1 MPTQVNPSII
11 QGNMDLNS
19 DISRIKKPD
28 YRFAKNVRFSSSDS
42 GKSWVGEGVKG
53 NTYSFVI
60 PAQLAQNIKFRVV
73 KVDDGYYFMYITDQQ
88 NQILVQSS
96 ITFIDFALFITDFD
110 AELLAAGW
118 ISGLHYTKTA
128 DASTPNAYVYELFK
142 TAFYPYKMIGQ
153 FVTIN
158 IVQDAIDYG
167 IATTSVRPIGSFEL
181 GNRLFVWSSCQGE
194 LERDLNVKYI
204 VNNGSGFITLDVG
217 SHGFNAKVPFIA
229 KITGVTGFNG
239 LYMVTPNLSNP
250 EYLDTTVPYT
260 VDSPEDG
267 KLTLFTRGYGQIGV
281 VAPVTGG
288 TGFSY
293 NPIVKSV
300 GLNFR
305 TQKQINCTGRK
316 MSYGDIALYWVDKYN
331 NDKVIYVTETSL
343 GITNCALSVF
353 GGKYDLATIQS
364 ETNLLQVGVGR
375 MQFNKQLDS
384 GGGLFCGNYIYTGTF
399 LTDNL
404 TETNCINS
412 TNEIPVYKASQ
423 SDILHIIGGD
433 ASDETTKINELI
445 VSDFLPGVYKF
456 FVLYAIR
463 NVNGV
468 PETTRVGRFPIAT
481 TDTSITVTHTGKEIG
496 SEPSSLSSLLFTAS
510 IFDKSSH
517 IAAIQNRLVR
527 ADFSVGNSPDMT
539 DFCATF
545 QHAVMKKT
553 LTAEFYNIENA
564 VNYVGLMRNDT
575 YAYTAVFEFFNGVKS
590 ESATYIDTISIDTDT
605 VTNSAGRAG
614 GRIAGT
620 TSSGVSIFDNF
631 DLTDNTTPITEIYV
645 PFVQFKIP
653 DMDFIIDGVPARS
666 LIKRIWIYMV
676 NPEIEVLLD
685 GVFIHVIEPALFA
698 FEPGI
703 SYWQEYYDVATVLTV
718 NARIGAFYS
727 ADSELGNVRVDAITG
742 DKLINYG
749 SPKLALNPTGYT
761 GLPNS
766 IFAYTNGN
774 TGTNV
779 GSPTINAQT
788 VQEVNIEV
796 IKYANAEQIVA
807 LNATDKVSKGYS
819 PIRYKGS
826 HVIKTATA
834 LTNPSINSIVI
845 PWLKLAQY
853 KRPVANKYDRTTPL
867 TSRNTGAY
875 IDTVDGAAGATAIVN
890 VFGGDTYVNAFNFI
904 RKFSP
909 VSPNDKAG
917 EGMRFYHQSRI
928 NANMRKLAS
937 KNPDQYLYPQNI
949 GLDDWISDA
958 YKQNGVDITSYS
970 RAYDKIGFVD
980 TKALYDP
987 ELATIKEF
995 ETGICWSPPSAL
1007 GTLIDEFRN
1016 SPPFNIKIESINDG
1030 AITFLGVLNGELVTL
1045 QHNSFRRHY
1054 FNSNNILQTND
1065 NTEILLGSGKV
1076 MEANS
1081 QVLSL
1086 FGCQHKF
1093 AAVIAQTEEGGHQT
1107 LHWPNVD
1114 KRKFCRFGYDGT
1126 VSLSVVQ
1133 NIDSW
1138 MQNNFFA
1145 VPYVPGNTPAHDGD
1159 GIIGV
1164 FNPRFNEIIWT
1175 VGYGPM
1181 QKRTWRES
1189 KYITSNPGDCVLY
1202 DEGVYICIGA
1212 WQHDNLFNPT
1222 TLVLNPQLS
1231 GLDTNAPGG
1240 SAVVGASA
1248 WQLVT
1253 VFKTPFSIVFDGKK
1267 KGFSCFISP
1276 TPFIYLPFKNTY
1288 FTTSKNFP
1296 NKVYVHDSGSAMS
1309 WYDEELEE
1317 QGYIE
1322 FVTNDLPSIY
1332 KKFEAVFAEA
1342 VVPPVRVEYETEEQ
1356 ESFVVNTEFTSSN
1369 NMHRAPIKYNSK
1381 VSGVNDASNTGG
1393 VFGTWLISRVFF
1405 GVNISQRILSFVTKF
1420 SAPRQRPFNK

>member
-1 MPTQVNPSII
+1 MPNQVNPSII

-53 NTYSFVI
+53 NTYSFEV
-60 PAQLAQNIKFRVV
+60 PEQLAQSIVFRVAAIA
-73 KVDDGYYFMYITDQQ
+73 DSPGFDMTLSDQQ
-88 NQILVQSS
+88 NQLLVTSS
-96 ITFIDFALFITDFD
+96 MSSVLFSDFITDFN

-118 ISGLHYTKTA
+118 VNGDDYTAIPDDSTA
-128 DASTPNAYVYELFK
+128 NSYIYSFFK
-142 TAFYPYKMIGQ
+142 IPFYPYKVTGSGL
-153 FVTIN
+153 TIN
-158 IVQDAIDYG
+158 IIKDAVDYG
-167 IATTSVRPIGSFEL
+167 IATTTMRPIGGLEL
-181 GNRLFVWSSCQGE
+181 GDKLFVWSSCQGE
-194 LERDLNVKYI
+194 LEKDLSVTAI
-204 VNNGSGFITLDVG
+204 EDNGLGFIMLYVG
-217 SHGFNAKVPFIA
+217 DHGFDAKVPFIA

-239 LYMVTPNLSNP
+239 LYMVTPNLSDP

-260 VDSPEDG
+260 VDSVEDG
-267 KLTLFTRGYGQIGV
+267 TLSIFTRGCGQIGV
-281 VAPVTGG
+281 VSPVSGG
-288 TGFSY
+288 TGYSY
-293 NPIVKSV
+293 NPIVTSV

-331 NDKVIYVTETSL
+331 NDKVIYVKELSL
-343 GITNCALSVF
+343 GITDCALSVY
-353 GGKYDLATIQS
+353 GGKYDLLTIQT
-364 ETNLLQVGVGR
+364 ETNLLQVGIGR
-375 MQFNKQLDS
+375 IAFSKQIDS

-404 TETNCINS
+404 TETNCVNN

-423 SDILHIIGGD
+423 SDVLHIVGGD
-433 ASDETTKINELI
+433 AADESTKINELT
-445 VSDFLPGVYKF
+445 VSDFLPGVYKY

-468 PETTRVGRFPIAT
+468 PETTRVGKFLIAI
-481 TDTSITVTHTGKEIG
+481 TDTSITVAHTGKETG

-517 IAAIQNRLVR
+517 ITSLQNRLVR

-545 QHAVMKKT
+545 QHAVMKKA

-575 YAYTAVFEFFNGVKS
+575 YAFTAVFEFFNGVKS

-605 VTNSAGRAG
+605 ATNAAGRVG
-614 GRIAGT
+614 GRVAGT
-620 TSSGVSIFDNF
+620 TSSGVSVYDSF
-631 DLTDNTTPITEIYV
+631 DLTDNATPITEIYV

-666 LIKRIWIYMV
+666 IIKRIWIYMV
-676 NPEIEVLLD
+676 KPEKEVLLD
-685 GVFIHVIEPALFA
+685 GIFVHAKNSPDEY
-698 FEPGI
+698 EPGI
-703 SYWQEYYDVATVLTV
+703 DYYVEWSNISVGTI
-718 NARIGAFYS
+718 NPKRGAFYS
-727 ADSELGNVRVDAITG
+727 ADSELGSVRIEAVPG
-742 DKLINYG
+742 DYLVNYG
-749 SPKLALNPTGYT
+749 SPNFVFNPSGYT
-761 GLPNS
+761 GAANS
-766 IFAYTNGN
+766 LFEYTNGN
-774 TGTNV
+774 TGTNC
-779 GSPTINAQT
+779 GSPTVDAQT
-788 VQEVNIEV
+788 VQTVGIDV
-796 IKYANAEQIVA
+796 IRYANAEQVVVMS
-807 LNATDKVSKGYS
+807 TTEKFSKGY
-819 PIRYKGS
+819 PNIRFKGS
-826 HVIKTATA
+826 HIIKTDTD
-834 LTNPSINSIVI
+834 LTNPSINS
-845 PWLKLAQY
+845 PASDWTKLMQY
-853 KRPVANKYDRTTPL
+853 KRPISNKYNTGTPL

-875 IDTVDGAAGATAIVN
+875 VDTVDGTGGATAIIN

-909 VSPNDKAG
+909 VSSADVAG
-917 EGMRFYHQSRI
+917 TGMRFYHQSRV

-937 KNPDQYLYPQNI
+937 KNPDQYLYPQNT
-949 GLDDWISDA
+949 GLDSWLSDA

-980 TKALYDP
+980 TKSLYDP
-987 ELATIKEF
+987 ELATVNEF

-1016 SPPFNIKIESINDG
+1016 SPPFNIKIENINDG
-1030 AITFLGVLNGELVTL
+1030 AITFLGVLNGELITL

-1054 FNSNNILQTND
+1054 FNSNNVLQTND
-1065 NTEILLGSGKV
+1065 NTEVLLGSGKV

-1081 QVLSL
+1081 QVLSM

-1093 AAVIAQTEEGGHQT
+1093 AAVIAETEDGGHQT
-1107 LHWPNVD
+1107 LHWPNID

-1175 VGYGPM
+1175 VGYGPK
-1181 QKRTWRES
+1181 QKRTWRYS
-1189 KYITSNPGDCVLY
+1189 KYITSNPGDCVLHN
-1202 DEGVYICIGA
+1202 EGIYICVGA
-1212 WQHDNLFNPT
+1212 WQYDDLFNPT

-1231 GLDTNAPGG
+1231 GIDTNAPG
-1240 SAVVGASA
+1240 SAALVGASA
-1248 WQLVT
+1248 WQIVT
-1253 VFKTPFSIVFDGKK
+1253 VFKNPFSIVFDGKK

-1288 FTTSKNFP
+1288 FTTSKNNP
-1296 NKVYVHDSGSAMS
+1296 NKAYVHDNGSPMS

-1322 FVTNDLPSIY
+1322 FVTNDLPSTY
-1332 KKFEAVFAEA
+1332 KKFEAVFSEAEQ
-1342 VVPPVRVEYETEEQ
+1342 PPVRVEYETAEH
-1356 ESFVVNTEFTSSN
+1356 ESFVVANEFTSSN
-1369 NMHRAPIKYNSK
+1369 GIHRAPIKNNSK
-1381 VSGVNDASNTGG
+1381 NSGLNNSSTGG
-1393 VFGTWLISRVFF
+1393 IFGMWLISRVFF
-1405 GVNISQRILSFVTKF
+1405 SVNISQRILSFVTKF